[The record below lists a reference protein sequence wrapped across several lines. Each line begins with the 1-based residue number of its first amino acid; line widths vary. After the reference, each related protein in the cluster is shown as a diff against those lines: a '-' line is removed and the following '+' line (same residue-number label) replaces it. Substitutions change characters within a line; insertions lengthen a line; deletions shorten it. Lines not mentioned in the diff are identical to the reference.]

1 MTNSDNTFGTHN
13 KQSDIMS
20 QNDVTGLDPIL
31 SADGSTYLGV
41 PDGSTVRLVTP
52 SSITLNNPIRVV
64 VAREHGITD
73 SSKVTFADVV
83 GTTELNSNTYYAKRI
98 NPTTI
103 DLYSDRALSTT
114 VDGGGS
120 FTAYA
125 DDDSG
130 QITFVLA
137 KTVFANTGEAQEFF
151 YTDDALA
158 VFNECCTELQ
168 WALVDDD
175 DSLATGVKYTYTF
188 GSKGPDEQGGA
199 DDWPALF
206 TSRKQALED
215 ADGWHKNP
223 HYQTLDN
230 DVSSHLF

>member
-1 MTNSDNTFGTHN
+1 MTNSDTTYGTWN
-13 KQSDIMS
+13 KTS
-20 QNDVTGLDPIL
+20 QLLTQHDMTGSNSTL
-31 SADGSTYLGV
+31 SADGSTWLG
-41 PDGSTVRLVTP
+41 DGSTLRAVTP

-64 VAREHGITD
+64 VASEHGIVD
-73 SSKVTFADVV
+73 SSKVAFADVA
-83 GTTELNSNTYYAKRI
+83 GTTELNGNTYYAKRI
-98 NPTTI
+98 NATTI

-130 QITFVLA
+130 SITFVLA

-188 GSKGPDEQGGA
+188 GSKGPDKQGGA

-215 ADGWHKNP
+215 AGNWHKNP

>member
-1 MTNSDNTFGTHN
+1 MTNSDNTYGTHN
-13 KQSDIMS
+13 KQTSIIA
-20 QNDVTGLDPIL
+20 QPNVTETDPIL
-31 SADGSTYLGV
+31 SADGSTYLG
-41 PDGSTVRLVTP
+41 DGDSTVRPVTP
-52 SSITLNNPIRVV
+52 ASITLNNPIRVV
-64 VAREHGITD
+64 VSREHGITD

-120 FTAYA
+120 YTAYA

-137 KTVFANTGEAQEFF
+137 KTVFANTNDAINYFF
-151 YTDDALA
+151 TDDAQA
-158 VFNECCTELQ
+158 VMNETCTTLQ

-175 DSLATGVKYTYTF
+175 DSLATSLKRTFEFGVIADA
-188 GSKGPDEQGGA
+188 SAEQWA
-199 DDWPALF
+199 EAYNRRMKAL
-206 TSRKQALED
+206 QD
-215 ADGWHKNP
+215 ADGWGQNI
-223 HYQTLDN
+223 YTTTASD
-230 DVSSHLF
+230 SHLF

>member
-1 MTNSDNTFGTHN
+1 MTNSDTTYGTWN
-13 KQSDIMS
+13 KNS
-20 QNDVTGLDPIL
+20 QLLTQKDLTGGD
-31 SADGSTYLGV
+31 DGSTL
-41 PDGSTVRLVTP
+41 RAVTP

-64 VAREHGITD
+64 VASEHGIVD
-73 SSKVTFADVV
+73 SSKVAFADVA
-83 GTTELNSNTYYAKRI
+83 GTTELNGNTYYAKRI
-98 NPTTI
+98 NATTI

-130 QITFVLA
+130 SITFVLA

-215 ADGWHKNP
+215 AGNWHKNP

>member
-1 MTNSDNTFGTHN
+1 MTNSDTTYGTWN
-13 KQSDIMS
+13 KNS
-20 QNDVTGLDPIL
+20 QLLTQTDLTGAGL
-31 SADGSTYLGV
+31 S
-41 PDGSTVRLVTP
+41 P

-64 VAREHGITD
+64 FFADDGSSDHGIVD
-73 SSKVTFADVV
+73 SSKVAFADVV
-83 GTTELNSNTYYAKRI
+83 GTTELNGNTYYAKRI
-98 NPTTI
+98 NATTI

-130 QITFVLA
+130 SITFVLA

-168 WALVDDD
+168 WALVDDGD
-175 DSLATGVKYTYTF
+175 GLATGVKYTYTF
-188 GSKGPDEQGGA
+188 GSKGPDKQGGA

-206 TSRKQALED
+206 KSRKQALED
-215 ADGWHKNP
+215 ADNWHKNP
-223 HYQTLDN
+223 TYQTLDD

>member
-1 MTNSDNTFGTHN
+1 MTNSDTTYGTWN
-13 KQSDIMS
+13 KNS
-20 QNDVTGLDPIL
+20 QLLTQRDLTGEGL
-31 SADGSTYLGV
+31 S
-41 PDGSTVRLVTP
+41 P

-64 VAREHGITD
+64 FFTDDGSSDHGLVD
-73 SSKVTFADVV
+73 SSKVAFADVV
-83 GTTELNSNTYYAKRI
+83 GTTELNGNTYYAKRI
-98 NPTTI
+98 NATTI

-130 QITFVLA
+130 SISFVLA

-168 WALVDDD
+168 WALVNDG

-188 GSKGPDEQGGA
+188 GTKGTAGIAAA
-199 DDWPALF
+199 DDWTGLY
-206 TSRKQALED
+206 TSRKKTLDD

-223 HYQTLDN
+223 TLQTLDN
-230 DVSSHLF
+230 NVDSHLF

>member
-1 MTNSDNTFGTHN
+1 MTNSDTTYGTWN
-13 KQSDIMS
+13 KNS
-20 QNDVTGLDPIL
+20 QLLTQRDLTGEGL
-31 SADGSTYLGV
+31 S
-41 PDGSTVRLVTP
+41 P

-64 VAREHGITD
+64 FFTDDGSSDHGLVD
-73 SSKVTFADVV
+73 SSKVAFADVV
-83 GTTELNSNTYYAKRI
+83 GTTELNGNTYYAKRI
-98 NPTTI
+98 NATTI

-130 QITFVLA
+130 SIILA

-188 GSKGPDEQGGA
+188 GSKGPDKQGGA

-206 TSRKQALED
+206 KSRKQALED
-215 ADGWHKNP
+215 ADNWHKNP
-223 HYQTLDN
+223 TYQTLDN

>member
-120 FTAYA
+120 YTAYA

-137 KTVFANTGEAQEFF
+137 KTVFANTNDAINYFF
-151 YTDDALA
+151 TDDAQA
-158 VFNECCTELQ
+158 VMNETCTTLQ
-168 WALVDDD
+168 WALVNDDD
-175 DSLATGVKYTYTF
+175 GLATSLKRTF
-188 GSKGPDEQGGA
+188 EFGTKGTAGIDAA
-199 DDWPALF
+199 DDWAGQYN
-206 TSRKQALED
+206 SRKTTLINAG
-215 ADGWHKNP
+215 GWGQNT
-223 HYQTLDN
+223 YTTTASD
-230 DVSSHLF
+230 SHLF